1 MKPTVIA
8 TIGTGADLLSS
19 TDRAAQ
25 DIALELQN
33 RLSPFA
39 IPDVHYRWL
48 TQSIARAIEA
58 QSPEVHVAEEEAT
71 FPELTPRE
79 TQVLKL
85 LMLGYSNKEIAR
97 SLGMLNNTVR
107 VHVSS
112 ILKKCS
118 ASNRTQAAAVGNR
131 MWPPPRS

>member
-1 MKPTVIA
+1 MTSTVIA
-8 TIGTGADLLSS
+8 TIGAGADVLSPA
-19 TDRAAQ
+19 DRAAR
-25 DIALELQN
+25 DIALELQS

-58 QSPEVHVAEEEAT
+58 RSPEVHVAKEEAT

-79 TQVLKL
+79 TQVMKL
-85 LMLGYSNKEIAR
+85 LTLGYSNKEIAR
-97 SLGMLNNTVR
+97 SLGMLDGTVR

-131 MWPPPRS
+131 MWPQHRS